1 MRSIE
6 KLRPVRYD
14 DLTGFKFG
22 DYHSSQFGLI
32 RVSNGSRYNEYLL
45 PTLKNTT
52 TDVPGMEGTLYF
64 RTQKTTRS
72 FQVDMAFD
80 SLTEEDI
87 RDIREWLTGAHSLI
101 FDERPYIQYMCMLNS
116 APQLKYLTFE
126 ENGERIYKG
135 ELSVNFVSYLPYGY
149 SIDGKKF
156 IDDFLDENFEE
167 WSNASHLAYKN
178 FYEGETLH
186 TYDKFEGNNVYVYNG
201 GDVEADYVLTCYFS
215 TSEGATTKISMNGV
229 SYEFSLRAKSTSANN
244 TYLELSINSKLQYA
258 RCRDVK
264 IIDGVITGIS
274 DYEIMLPSTEM
285 FKIPVGQSLIT
296 CTNIDTSAPN
306 TIDYKY
312 RFL

>member
-64 RTQKTTRS
+64 GTQKTTRS

-101 FDERPYIQYMCMLNS
+101 FDERPYIQYMCILNS

-135 ELSVNFVSYLPYGY
+135 ELNVNFVSYLPYGY
-149 SIDGKKF
+149 SINEKKF

-167 WSNASHLAYKN
+167 WSNASHLAYKS

-201 GDVEADYVLTCYFS
+201 GDIEADYVLTCYF
-215 TSEGATTKISMNGV
+215 TEGVTAKISMNDI
-229 SYEFSLRAKSTSANN
+229 SYEFSLRARSANS
-244 TYLELSINSKLQYA
+244 THLELSVNSKLQYA
-258 RCRDVK
+258 RCRDVN
-264 IIDGVITGIS
+264 IANGVITGIS
-274 DYEIMLPSTEM
+274 DYEIILPSTEM

-306 TIDYKY
+306 VVDYKY

>member
-52 TDVPGMEGTLYF
+52 TDVPGMEGMLYF
-64 RTQKTTRS
+64 GTQKTTRS

-87 RDIREWLTGAHSLI
+87 RDIREWLTGVHSLV
-101 FDERPYIQYMCMLNS
+101 FDERPYIQYMCILNS

-126 ENGERIYKG
+126 ESGERIYKG

-149 SIDGKKF
+149 SIDEKKF

-201 GDVEADYVLTCYFS
+201 GDIEADYVLTCYFS
-215 TSEGATTKISMNGV
+215 EGATAKISMNDV
-229 SYEFSLRAKSTSANN
+229 SYEFSLRAKSANS
-244 TYLELSINSKLQYA
+244 THLELSINSKLQYA
-258 RCRDVK
+258 RCRDVN
-264 IIDGVITGIS
+264 IANGVITGMS

-285 FKIPVGQSLIT
+285 FKIPVGRSLIT

-306 TIDYKY
+306 VVDYKY

>member
-64 RTQKTTRS
+64 GTQKTTRS

-101 FDERPYIQYMCMLNS
+101 FDERPYIQYMCILNS

-178 FYEGETLH
+178 FYEGKTLH

-201 GDVEADYVLTCYFS
+201 GDVEADYILTCYF
-215 TSEGATTKISMNGV
+215 SEGATTKISMNDV
-229 SYEFSLRAKSTSANN
+229 SYEFSLRAKSTNS
-244 TYLELSINSKLQYA
+244 THLELSVNSKLQYA
-258 RCRDVK
+258 RCRDVN
-264 IIDGVITGIS
+264 IANGVITGIS

-306 TIDYKY
+306 VIDYKY

>member
-64 RTQKTTRS
+64 GTQKTTRS

-101 FDERPYIQYMCMLNS
+101 FDERPYIQYMCILNS

-135 ELSVNFVSYLPYGY
+135 ELSVNGY

-178 FYEGETLH
+178 FYEGETLR

-215 TSEGATTKISMNGV
+215 EGATAKISMNDV
-229 SYEFSLRAKSTSANN
+229 SYEFSLRAKSANS
-244 TYLELSINSKLQYA
+244 THLELSVNSKLQYA
-258 RCRDVK
+258 RCRDVN
-264 IIDGVITGIS
+264 IANGVITGIS

-306 TIDYKY
+306 VIDYKY

>member
-64 RTQKTTRS
+64 GTQKTTRS

-87 RDIREWLTGAHSLI
+87 RDIREWLTGTHSLV
-101 FDERPYIQYMCMLNS
+101 FDERPYIQYMCILNS

-215 TSEGATTKISMNGV
+215 EGATAKISMNDV
-229 SYEFSLRAKSTSANN
+229 SYEFSLRAKSANS
-244 TYLELSINSKLQYA
+244 THLELSVNSKLQYA
-258 RCRDVK
+258 RCRDVS
-264 IIDGVITGIS
+264 IANGVITGIS
-274 DYEIMLPSTEM
+274 DYEIVLPSTEM

-296 CTNIDTSAPN
+296 CTNIDTSVLN
-306 TIDYKY
+306 VIDYKY

>member
-64 RTQKTTRS
+64 GTQKTTRS

-101 FDERPYIQYMCMLNS
+101 FDERPYIQYMCILNS

-178 FYEGETLH
+178 FYEGEILR

-201 GDVEADYVLTCYFS
+201 GDVEADYVLTCYF
-215 TSEGATTKISMNGV
+215 TEGATAKISMNDV
-229 SYEFSLRAKSTSANN
+229 FYEFSLRAKSANS
-244 TYLELSINSKLQYA
+244 THLELSVNSKLQYA
-258 RCRDVK
+258 RCRDVN
-264 IIDGVITGIS
+264 IANGVITEIS

-296 CTNIDTSAPN
+296 CTNIDPSAPN
-306 TIDYKY
+306 VIDYKY

>member
-64 RTQKTTRS
+64 GMQKTTRS

-101 FDERPYIQYMCMLNS
+101 FDERPYIQYMCILNS

-178 FYEGETLH
+178 FYEGETLR

-215 TSEGATTKISMNGV
+215 EGATTKISMNDV
-229 SYEFSLRAKSTSANN
+229 SYEFSLRAKSANS
-244 TYLELSINSKLQYA
+244 THLELSVNSKLQYA
-258 RCRDVK
+258 RCRDVS
-264 IIDGVITGIS
+264 ITDGVITGKS

>member
-6 KLRPVRYD
+6 ELRPVRYD

-64 RTQKTTRS
+64 GTQKTTRS

-87 RDIREWLTGAHSLI
+87 RDIREWLTGAHSLV
-101 FDERPYIQYMCMLNS
+101 FDERPYIQYMCILNS

-156 IDDFLDENFEE
+156 IDDFFDENFEE

-178 FYEGETLH
+178 FYKGETLH
-186 TYDKFEGNNVYVYNG
+186 KYDEFEGNNVYVYNG
-201 GDVEADYVLTCYFS
+201 GDVETDYVLTCYYS
-215 TSEGATTKISMNGV
+215 SGGVTAKISMNDV
-229 SYEFSLRAKSTSANN
+229 SYEFSLRAKSANS
-244 TYLELSINSKLQYA
+244 THLELSVNSKLQYA
-258 RCRDVK
+258 RCRDVS
-264 IIDGVITGIS
+264 ITDGVITGKS

-285 FKIPVGQSLIT
+285 FKIPIGQSHIT
-296 CTNIDTSAPN
+296 CTNINPSAPN
-306 TIDYKY
+306 VIDYKY

>member
-64 RTQKTTRS
+64 GTQKTTRS

-87 RDIREWLTGAHSLI
+87 RDIREWLTGAHLLI
-101 FDERPYIQYMCMLNS
+101 FDERPYIQYMCILNS

-178 FYEGETLH
+178 FYEGETLR

-201 GDVEADYVLTCYFS
+201 GDVETDYVLTCYFS
-215 TSEGATTKISMNGV
+215 EGATAKISMNDV
-229 SYEFSLRAKSTSANN
+229 SYEFSLRAKSANS
-244 TYLELSINSKLQYA
+244 THLELSVNSKLQYA
-258 RCRDVK
+258 RCRDVN
-264 IIDGVITGIS
+264 IANGVITGIS

-306 TIDYKY
+306 VIDYKY

>member
-64 RTQKTTRS
+64 GTQKTTRS

-101 FDERPYIQYMCMLNS
+101 FDERPYIQYMCILNS

-178 FYEGETLH
+178 FYEDETLR
-186 TYDKFEGNNVYVYNG
+186 TYDKFEGNNVYVYNS
-201 GDVEADYVLTCYFS
+201 GDVEADYVLTCYF
-215 TSEGATTKISMNGV
+215 TEGATAKISMNDV
-229 SYEFSLRAKSTSANN
+229 SYEFSLRAKSVNSTH
-244 TYLELSINSKLQYA
+244 LELSVNSKLQYA
-258 RCRDVK
+258 RCREVN
-264 IIDGVITGIS
+264 ITSGVITGIS

-306 TIDYKY
+306 VIDYKY

>member
-64 RTQKTTRS
+64 GTQKTTRS

-101 FDERPYIQYMCMLNS
+101 FDERPYIQYMCILNS

-135 ELSVNFVSYLPYGY
+135 ELSVNFISYLPYGY

-215 TSEGATTKISMNGV
+215 EGASAKVSMNDV
-229 SYEFSLRAKSTSANN
+229 FYEFSLRAKSANS
-244 TYLELSINSKLQYA
+244 THLELSVNSKLQYA
-258 RCRDVK
+258 RCRDVN
-264 IIDGVITGIS
+264 IANGVITGIS

-306 TIDYKY
+306 VIDYKY

>member
-64 RTQKTTRS
+64 GTQKTTRS

-101 FDERPYIQYMCMLNS
+101 FDERPYIQYMCILNS

-178 FYEGETLH
+178 FYEGETLR

-215 TSEGATTKISMNGV
+215 EGATAKISMNDV
-229 SYEFSLRAKSTSANN
+229 SYEFSLRAKSANS
-244 TYLELSINSKLQYA
+244 THLELSVNSKLQYA
-258 RCRDVK
+258 RCRDVN
-264 IIDGVITGIS
+264 IANGVITGIS
-274 DYEIMLPSTEM
+274 NYEIMLPSTEM

-306 TIDYKY
+306 VIDYKY

>member
-64 RTQKTTRS
+64 GTQKTTRS

-101 FDERPYIQYMCMLNS
+101 FDERPYIQYMCILNS

-178 FYEGETLH
+178 FYEGETLY

-215 TSEGATTKISMNGV
+215 EGATAKISMNDV
-229 SYEFSLRAKSTSANN
+229 SYEFSLRAKSANS
-244 TYLELSINSKLQYA
+244 THLELSVNSKLQYA
-258 RCRDVK
+258 RCRDVN
-264 IIDGVITGIS
+264 IANGVITGIS

-285 FKIPVGQSLIT
+285 FKIPVGQSHII

>member
-52 TDVPGMEGTLYF
+52 TDVSGMEGTLYF
-64 RTQKTTRS
+64 GTQKTTRS

-101 FDERPYIQYMCMLNS
+101 FDERPYIQYMCILNS

-178 FYEGETLH
+178 FYEGETLR

-201 GDVEADYVLTCYFS
+201 GDVEADYVLTCYF
-215 TSEGATTKISMNGV
+215 TEGATAKISMNDV
-229 SYEFSLRAKSTSANN
+229 SYEFSLRAKSANS
-244 TYLELSINSKLQYA
+244 THLELSVNSKLQYA
-258 RCRDVK
+258 RCRDVN
-264 IIDGVITGIS
+264 IANGVITGIS

-306 TIDYKY
+306 VIDYKY

>member
-52 TDVPGMEGTLYF
+52 TDAPGMEGTLYF
-64 RTQKTTRS
+64 GTQKTTRS

-101 FDERPYIQYMCMLNS
+101 FDERPYIQYMCILNS

-178 FYEGETLH
+178 FYEGETLR

-201 GDVEADYVLTCYFS
+201 GDVEADYVLTCYF
-215 TSEGATTKISMNGV
+215 TEGATAKISMNDV
-229 SYEFSLRAKSTSANN
+229 SYEFSLRAKSANS
-244 TYLELSINSKLQYA
+244 THLELSVNSKLQYA
-258 RCRDVK
+258 RCRDVN
-264 IIDGVITGIS
+264 IANGVITGIS

>member
-52 TDVPGMEGTLYF
+52 TDVPGTEGTLYF
-64 RTQKTTRS
+64 GTQKTTRS

-101 FDERPYIQYMCMLNS
+101 FDERPYIQYMCILNS

-178 FYEGETLH
+178 FYEGETLR

-215 TSEGATTKISMNGV
+215 EGATAKISMNDV
-229 SYEFSLRAKSTSANN
+229 SYEFSLRAKSANS
-244 TYLELSINSKLQYA
+244 THLELSVNSKLQYA
-258 RCRDVK
+258 RCRDVN
-264 IIDGVITGIS
+264 IANGVITGIS

-306 TIDYKY
+306 VIDYKY

>member
-64 RTQKTTRS
+64 GTQKTTRS

-101 FDERPYIQYMCMLNS
+101 FDERPYIQYMCILNS

-178 FYEGETLH
+178 FYEGETLR

-215 TSEGATTKISMNGV
+215 EGATAKISMNDIF
-229 SYEFSLRAKSTSANN
+229 YEFSLRAKSANS
-244 TYLELSINSKLQYA
+244 THLELSVNSKLQYA
-258 RCRDVK
+258 RCRDVN
-264 IIDGVITGIS
+264 IANGVITGIS

>member
-64 RTQKTTRS
+64 GTQKTTRS

-101 FDERPYIQYMCMLNS
+101 FDERPYIQYMCILNS

-178 FYEGETLH
+178 FYEGETLR

-215 TSEGATTKISMNGV
+215 EGATTKISMNDNI
-229 SYEFSLRAKSTSANN
+229 SYEFSLRAKSAGTH
-244 TYLELSINSKLQYA
+244 LELSVNSKLQYA
-258 RCRDVK
+258 RCRDVS
-264 IIDGVITGIS
+264 INDGVITGIS

>member
-64 RTQKTTRS
+64 GTQKTTRS

-87 RDIREWLTGAHSLI
+87 RDIREWLTGAHLLI
-101 FDERPYIQYMCMLNS
+101 FDERPYIQYMCILNS

-178 FYEGETLH
+178 FYEGETLR

-215 TSEGATTKISMNGV
+215 EGATAKISMNDV
-229 SYEFSLRAKSTSANN
+229 SYEFSLRAKSANS
-244 TYLELSINSKLQYA
+244 THLELSVNSKLQYA
-258 RCRDVK
+258 RCRDVN
-264 IIDGVITGIS
+264 IANGVITGIS

-306 TIDYKY
+306 VIDYKY

>member
-64 RTQKTTRS
+64 GTQKTTRS

-101 FDERPYIQYMCMLNS
+101 FDERPYIQYMCILNS

-178 FYEGETLH
+178 FYEGETLR

-215 TSEGATTKISMNGV
+215 EGATAKISMNDV
-229 SYEFSLRAKSTSANN
+229 SYEFSLRAKSANS
-244 TYLELSINSKLQYA
+244 THLELSVNSKLQYA
-258 RCRDVK
+258 RCRDVN
-264 IIDGVITGIS
+264 IANGVITGIS
-274 DYEIMLPSTEM
+274 NYEIVLPSTEM

-306 TIDYKY
+306 VIDYKY

>member
-52 TDVPGMEGTLYF
+52 TDVSGMEGTLYF
-64 RTQKTTRS
+64 GTQKTTRS

-101 FDERPYIQYMCMLNS
+101 FDERPYIQYMCILNS

-178 FYEGETLH
+178 FYEGEILH

-215 TSEGATTKISMNGV
+215 EGATAKISMNDV
-229 SYEFSLRAKSTSANN
+229 SYEFSLRAKSANS
-244 TYLELSINSKLQYA
+244 THLELSVNSKLQYA
-258 RCRDVK
+258 RCRDVN
-264 IIDGVITGIS
+264 IANGVITGIS

-306 TIDYKY
+306 VIDYKY

>member
-64 RTQKTTRS
+64 GTQKTTRS

-101 FDERPYIQYMCMLNS
+101 FDERPYIQYMCILNS

-201 GDVEADYVLTCYFS
+201 GDVEADYVLTCYF
-215 TSEGATTKISMNGV
+215 TEGATTKISMNDV
-229 SYEFSLRAKSTSANN
+229 SYEFSLRAKSANS
-244 TYLELSINSKLQYA
+244 THLELSVNSKLQYA
-258 RCRDVK
+258 RCRDVN
-264 IIDGVITGIS
+264 ITSGVITGIS

>member
-64 RTQKTTRS
+64 GTQKTTRS

-126 ENGERIYKG
+126 ENGQRIYKG

-167 WSNASHLAYKN
+167 WSNASHLVYKN
-178 FYEGETLH
+178 FYKGETLY

-215 TSEGATTKISMNGV
+215 EGATAKISMNDV
-229 SYEFSLRAKSTSANN
+229 SYEFSLRAKSANS
-244 TYLELSINSKLQYA
+244 TYLELSVNSKLQYA
-258 RCRDVK
+258 RCRDVN
-264 IIDGVITGIS
+264 ITERGITGIS

-285 FKIPVGQSLIT
+285 FKIPVGQSLII

>member
-6 KLRPVRYD
+6 ELRPVRYD

-64 RTQKTTRS
+64 GTQKTTRS

-101 FDERPYIQYMCMLNS
+101 FDERPYIQYMCILNS

-186 TYDKFEGNNVYVYNG
+186 KYDEFEGNNVYVYNG
-201 GDVEADYVLTCYFS
+201 GDVETDYVLTCYYS
-215 TSEGATTKISMNGV
+215 SGGVTAKISMNDV
-229 SYEFSLRAKSTSANN
+229 SYEFSLRAKSANS
-244 TYLELSINSKLQYA
+244 THLELSVNSKLQYA
-258 RCRDVK
+258 RCRDVS
-264 IIDGVITGIS
+264 ITDGVITGKS

-285 FKIPVGQSLIT
+285 FKIPIGQSHIT

-306 TIDYKY
+306 VIDYKY

>member
-64 RTQKTTRS
+64 GTQKTTRS

-101 FDERPYIQYMCMLNS
+101 FDERPYIQYMCILNS

-215 TSEGATTKISMNGV
+215 EGATAKISMNDDV
-229 SYEFSLRAKSTSANN
+229 SYEFSLRAKSANS
-244 TYLELSINSKLQYA
+244 TYLELSVNSKLQYA
-258 RCRDVK
+258 RCRDVN
-264 IIDGVITGIS
+264 IANGVITGIS

-285 FKIPVGQSLIT
+285 FKIPVGQSHIT

-306 TIDYKY
+306 VIDYKY

>member
-64 RTQKTTRS
+64 GTQKTTRS

-87 RDIREWLTGAHSLI
+87 RDIREWLTGAHSLV
-101 FDERPYIQYMCMLNS
+101 FDERPYIQYMCILNS

-201 GDVEADYVLTCYFS
+201 GDVEADYVLTCYF
-215 TSEGATTKISMNGV
+215 TEGATTKISMNDV
-229 SYEFSLRAKSTSANN
+229 SYEFSLRAKSANS
-244 TYLELSINSKLQYA
+244 THLELSVNSKLQYA
-258 RCRDVK
+258 RCREVN
-264 IIDGVITGIS
+264 ITSGVITGIS

-306 TIDYKY
+306 VIDYKY

>member
-64 RTQKTTRS
+64 GTQKTTRS

-87 RDIREWLTGAHSLI
+87 RDIREWLTGAHPLI
-101 FDERPYIQYMCMLNS
+101 FDERPYIQYMCILNS

-126 ENGERIYKG
+126 ENGVRIYKG
-135 ELSVNFVSYLPYGY
+135 ELSVSFISYLPYGY
-149 SIDGKKF
+149 SVDEKKF
-156 IDDFLDENFEE
+156 IDDFLDENFDE
-167 WSNASHLAYKN
+167 WSNASHLVYKE
-178 FYEGETLH
+178 FYDGETKH
-186 TYDKFEGNNVYVYNG
+186 TYDTFEGNKVYVYNS
-201 GDVEADYVLTCYFS
+201 GDINTDYVLTCYFTDS
-215 TSEGATTKISMNGV
+215 VTAKISMNEA
-229 SYEFSLRAKSTSANN
+229 SYEFVLRAKSAESTH
-244 TYLELSINSKLQYA
+244 LELSINSKLQFA
-258 RCRDVK
+258 RCRDVS
-264 IIDGVITGIS
+264 IADGVVTAKS
-274 DYEIMLPSTEM
+274 DYEIMLPSAEM
-285 FKIPVGQSLIT
+285 FRLPIGQSVIT
-296 CTNIDTSAPN
+296 CTNIDTTAPN
-306 TIDYKY
+306 SIDYKY

>member
-52 TDVPGMEGTLYF
+52 TDVPGMEGMLYF
-64 RTQKTTRS
+64 GTQKTTRS

-80 SLTEEDI
+80 SLAEEDI
-87 RDIREWLTGAHSLI
+87 RDIREWLTGVHSLV
-101 FDERPYIQYMCMLNS
+101 FDERPYIQYMCILNS

-167 WSNASHLAYKN
+167 WSNASHLVYKN

-201 GDVEADYVLTCYFS
+201 GDIEADYVLTCYFS
-215 TSEGATTKISMNGV
+215 EGATAKISMNGA
-229 SYEFSLRAKSTSANN
+229 SYEFNLRAKSANS
-244 TYLELSINSKLQYA
+244 THLELSVNSKLQYA
-258 RCRDVK
+258 RCRDVS
-264 IIDGVITGIS
+264 IVNGVITGIS
-274 DYEIMLPSTEM
+274 DYEIMLPSTEI
-285 FKIPVGQSLIT
+285 FKIPVRQSLIT

-306 TIDYKY
+306 VIDYKY

>member
-64 RTQKTTRS
+64 GTQKTTRS

-101 FDERPYIQYMCMLNS
+101 FDERPYIQYMCILNS

-201 GDVEADYVLTCYFS
+201 GDVEADYVLTCYF
-215 TSEGATTKISMNGV
+215 TEGATAKISMNDV
-229 SYEFSLRAKSTSANN
+229 SYEFSLRAKSANS
-244 TYLELSINSKLQYA
+244 TYLELSVNSKLQYA
-258 RCRDVK
+258 RCRDVSIK
-264 IIDGVITGIS
+264 DGVITGIS

-306 TIDYKY
+306 VIDYKY

>member
-64 RTQKTTRS
+64 GTQKTTRS

-101 FDERPYIQYMCMLNS
+101 FDERPYIQYMCILNS

-201 GDVEADYVLTCYFS
+201 GDVEADYVLTCYF
-215 TSEGATTKISMNGV
+215 TEGATAKISMNDV
-229 SYEFSLRAKSTSANN
+229 SYEFSLRAKSANS
-244 TYLELSINSKLQYA
+244 THLELSVNSKLQYA
-258 RCRDVK
+258 RCRDVN
-264 IIDGVITGIS
+264 IANGVITGKS

-285 FKIPVGQSLIT
+285 FKIPIGQSHIT
-296 CTNIDTSAPN
+296 CTNINPSAPN
-306 TIDYKY
+306 VIDYKY

>member
-64 RTQKTTRS
+64 GTQKTTRS

-101 FDERPYIQYMCMLNS
+101 FDERPYIQYMCILNS

-178 FYEGETLH
+178 FYEGEILH

-215 TSEGATTKISMNGV
+215 EGATAKISMNDV
-229 SYEFSLRAKSTSANN
+229 SYEFSLRAKSANS
-244 TYLELSINSKLQYA
+244 THLELSVNSKLQYA
-258 RCRDVK
+258 RCRDVN
-264 IIDGVITGIS
+264 IANGVITGIS

>member
-64 RTQKTTRS
+64 GTQKTTRS

-149 SIDGKKF
+149 SIDEKKF

-178 FYEGETLH
+178 FYEGETLR

-215 TSEGATTKISMNGV
+215 EGATTKISMNDV
-229 SYEFSLRAKSTSANN
+229 LSYEFSLRAKSANS
-244 TYLELSINSKLQYA
+244 THLELSVNSKLQYA
-258 RCRDVK
+258 RCREVN
-264 IIDGVITGIS
+264 IANGVITGLS

>member
-64 RTQKTTRS
+64 GTQKTTRS

-101 FDERPYIQYMCMLNS
+101 FDERPYIQYMCILNS

-135 ELSVNFVSYLPYGY
+135 ELSVSFVSYLSYGY
-149 SIDGKKF
+149 SIDKKKF

-201 GDVEADYVLTCYFS
+201 GDIEADYVLTCYF
-215 TSEGATTKISMNGV
+215 TEGVTAKISMNDI
-229 SYEFSLRAKSTSANN
+229 SYEFSLRARSANS
-244 TYLELSINSKLQYA
+244 THLELSVNSKLQYA
-258 RCRDVK
+258 RCRDVN
-264 IIDGVITGIS
+264 IANGVITGIS
-274 DYEIMLPSTEM
+274 DYEIILPSTEM

-306 TIDYKY
+306 VIDYKY

>member
-64 RTQKTTRS
+64 GTQKTTRS

-101 FDERPYIQYMCMLNS
+101 FDERPYIQYMCILNS

-215 TSEGATTKISMNGV
+215 EGATAKISMNDV
-229 SYEFSLRAKSTSANN
+229 SYEFSLRAKSANS
-244 TYLELSINSKLQYA
+244 THLELSVNSKLQYA
-258 RCRDVK
+258 RCRDVN
-264 IIDGVITGIS
+264 IANGVITGIS

>member
-52 TDVPGMEGTLYF
+52 TDVPGMEGMLYF
-64 RTQKTTRS
+64 GTQKTTRS

-87 RDIREWLTGAHSLI
+87 RDIREWLTGVHSLV
-101 FDERPYIQYMCMLNS
+101 FDERPYIQYMCILNS

-215 TSEGATTKISMNGV
+215 EGATAKISMSDV
-229 SYEFSLRAKSTSANN
+229 SYEFSLRAKSANS
-244 TYLELSINSKLQYA
+244 THLELSINSKLQYA
-258 RCRDVK
+258 RCRDVN
-264 IIDGVITGIS
+264 IANGVITGMS
-274 DYEIMLPSTEM
+274 DYEIMLPSTEV
-285 FKIPVGQSLIT
+285 FKIPVGRSLIT

-306 TIDYKY
+306 VVDYKY

>member
-64 RTQKTTRS
+64 GTQKTTRS

-101 FDERPYIQYMCMLNS
+101 FDERPYIQYMCILNS

-178 FYEGETLH
+178 FYEGETLR

-201 GDVEADYVLTCYFS
+201 GDVEADYVLTCYF
-215 TSEGATTKISMNGV
+215 TEGATAKISMNDV
-229 SYEFSLRAKSTSANN
+229 SYEFSLRAKSANS
-244 TYLELSINSKLQYA
+244 THLELSVNSKLQYA
-258 RCRDVK
+258 RCRDVN
-264 IIDGVITGIS
+264 IANGVITGIS
-274 DYEIMLPSTEM
+274 NYEIMLPSTEM

-306 TIDYKY
+306 VIDYKY

>member
-64 RTQKTTRS
+64 GTQKTTRS

-101 FDERPYIQYMCMLNS
+101 FDERPYIQYMCILNS

-178 FYEGETLH
+178 FYEGETLR

-201 GDVEADYVLTCYFS
+201 GDVEADYVLTCYF
-215 TSEGATTKISMNGV
+215 TEGATAKISMNDV
-229 SYEFSLRAKSTSANN
+229 SYEFSLRAKSANS
-244 TYLELSINSKLQYA
+244 THLELSVNSKLQYA
-258 RCRDVK
+258 RCRDVN
-264 IIDGVITGIS
+264 ITNGVITGIS

-306 TIDYKY
+306 VIDYKY